1 MASFFRFNLAKK
13 MLLAFLPL
21 GLLIVLIAAFI
32 LSRLEQLNEINNSI
46 IRTEIVIIEA
56 TNKMIDLLIDQ
67 ELYGRR
73 YAILKSKDM
82 LKLFEERCEQFE
94 DLVAEIRSLTDQ
106 DGIPIDQIASL
117 HEEYEN
123 LFLNGFNILRKPSSS
138 RAKKHNEEIKEIQQK
153 LIDLLKDTSSKAY
166 QNRNKKT
173 LMITVIGKEAFQI
186 TALVSIFGIALCI
199 GAALLISRNI
209 INSINQL
216 RSATQE
222 ISEGKFDQIHT
233 IQNDDELGELSQA
246 FSEMAKRVKALE
258 EMYLD
263 ANPLTKLPGSIAIE
277 NIIKKRLDAG
287 SPMAFCFV
295 DIDSFKSF
303 NDRYGYVRGNEL
315 LKFTAKT
322 IEAKVAEH
330 GGEGDVVGHI
340 GGDDFVFVTP
350 LERFEKTCADII
362 EEFDKTIPDFYDPEE
377 RDKGYITGVTRQ
389 GEEVSFPILTLSIV
403 VVTNRRREIES
414 HIQVGEI
421 AAELKS
427 YAKSLRGS
435 VSVVDRRAT

>member
-1 MASFFRFNLAKK
+1 MAFFRFTLAKK

-21 GLLIVLIAAFI
+21 GLLIVLIAALT
-32 LSRLEQLNEINNSI
+32 LSKLEQLNQINNSI
-46 IRTEIVIIEA
+46 MRTEIVIMEA
-56 TNKMIDLLIDQ
+56 TNEMIDLLIDE

-82 LKLFEERCEQFE
+82 LKLFEERCGQFE
-94 DLVAEIRSLTDQ
+94 DLVAQIRSVTDR

-123 LFLNGFNILRKPSSS
+123 LFLNGFAILRKPSSS
-138 RAKKHNEEIKEIQQK
+138 RAKSYNEEIKEVQQK
-153 LIDLLKDTSSKAY
+153 LVGLLKETSAKAY

-186 TALVSIFGIALCI
+186 TALVSIFGILLCI
-199 GAALLISRNI
+199 GASLLISRGI
-209 INSINQL
+209 ISSINQL

-233 IQNDDELGELSQA
+233 IQNHDELGELSQA

-263 ANPLTKLPGSIAIE
+263 ANPLTKLPGSVAIE
-277 NIIKKRLDAG
+277 NIIKKRLDLG

-295 DIDSFKSF
+295 DIDTFKSF
-303 NDRYGYVRGNEL
+303 NDKYGYVRGNEL
-315 LKFTAKT
+315 LKFTAKL
-322 IEAKVAEH
+322 IEAKIQEY
-330 GGEGDVVGHI
+330 GEEGDVVGHI
-340 GGDDFVFVTP
+340 GGDDFVFVTI
-350 LERFEKTCADII
+350 LERYERICASII
-362 EEFDKTIPDFYDPEE
+362 EEFDKSVPDFYDPED
-377 RDKGYITGVTRQ
+377 RDRGYITGVTRQ
-389 GEEVSFPILTLSIV
+389 GEELSFPILSLSIV
-403 VVTNRRREIES
+403 VVTNRTREIES

-421 AAELKS
+421 AAELKG
-427 YAKSLRGS
+427 YAKSLGGS
-435 VSVVDRRAT
+435 VYVVDRRAT

>member
-1 MASFFRFNLAKK
+1 
-13 MLLAFLPL
+13 
-21 GLLIVLIAAFI
+21 
-32 LSRLEQLNEINNSI
+32 
-46 IRTEIVIIEA
+46 
-56 TNKMIDLLIDQ
+56 
-67 ELYGRR
+67 
-73 YAILKSKDM
+73 
-82 LKLFEERCEQFE
+82 
-94 DLVAEIRSLTDQ
+94 
-106 DGIPIDQIASL
+106 
-117 HEEYEN
+117 
-123 LFLNGFNILRKPSSS
+123 
-138 RAKKHNEEIKEIQQK
+138 HN
-153 LIDLLKDTSSKAY
+153 
-166 QNRNKKT
+166 
-173 LMITVIGKEAFQI
+173 
-186 TALVSIFGIALCI
+186 
-199 GAALLISRNI
+199 
-209 INSINQL
+209 
-216 RSATQE
+216 
-222 ISEGKFDQIHT
+222 H
-233 IQNDDELGELSQA
+233 DELGELSQA

-330 GGEGDVVGHI
+330 CAEGDLVGHI

-362 EEFDKTIPDFYDPEE
+362 EEFDKKIPDFYDLED
-377 RDKGYITGVTRQ
+377 RDRGYITGVTRQ